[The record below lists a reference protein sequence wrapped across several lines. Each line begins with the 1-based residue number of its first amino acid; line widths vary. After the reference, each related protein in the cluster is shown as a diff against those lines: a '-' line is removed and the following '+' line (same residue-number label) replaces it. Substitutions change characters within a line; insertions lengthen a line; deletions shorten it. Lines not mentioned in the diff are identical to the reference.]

1 MLPELPKVAESRY
14 MVCIPA
20 LSRGRMTR
28 FHRICV
34 LTGIRQPIV
43 VYTGSVFGMTDVTH
57 LGLQDI
63 PMLSNIP
70 GLVYLAPTT
79 KEEYLSML
87 DWSVEQ
93 KEMPVA
99 IKLPGGDMI
108 SGWQRSQKDWSQLNT
123 YEVTEKGSKIA
134 LIGLGTFYFLAL
146 QTAEMLEKKGIHAT
160 VTTVLYYRTG

>member
-1 MLPELPKVAESRY
+1 
-14 MVCIPA
+14 
-20 LSRGRMTR
+20 MTR

-34 LTGIRQPIV
+34 LTGIRQRLF

-108 SGWQRSQKDWSQLNT
+108 SDGR
-123 YEVTEKGSKIA
+123 EV
-134 LIGLGTFYFLAL
+134 
-146 QTAEMLEKKGIHAT
+146 KK
-160 VTTVLYYRTG
+160 TGVSSTPMR

>member
-1 MLPELPKVAESRY
+1 
-14 MVCIPA
+14 
-20 LSRGRMTR
+20 
-28 FHRICV
+28 
-34 LTGIRQPIV
+34 
-43 VYTGSVFGMTDVTH
+43 
-57 LGLQDI
+57 
-63 PMLSNIP
+63 MLSNIP

-108 SGWQRSQKDWSQLNT
+108 SDGREVKKDWSQLNT

-134 LIGLGTFYFLAL
+134 LIGLGTFYSWHCRP
-146 QTAEMLEKKGIHAT
+146 QKCWRKRYSCNGNQP
-160 VTTVLYYRTG
+160 VLYYRTG

>member
-1 MLPELPKVAESRY
+1 
-14 MVCIPA
+14 
-20 LSRGRMTR
+20 
-28 FHRICV
+28 
-34 LTGIRQPIV
+34 
-43 VYTGSVFGMTDVTH
+43 
-57 LGLQDI
+57 
-63 PMLSNIP
+63 MLSNIP

-108 SGWQRSQKDWSQLNT
+108 SDGREVTKDWSQLNT

-134 LIGLGTFYFLAL
+134 LIGLGTF
-146 QTAEMLEKKGIHAT
+146 
-160 VTTVLYYRTG
+160 